1 MQQFEL
7 THDFLNQLEELI
19 DAGGKD
25 EVSKQ
30 LSPLHPADIAEILEE
45 LDNERA
51 QFVFLL
57 LNNEQA
63 GDVLAE
69 IDEEERVRFIE
80 SFPAEIIAKRFIDH
94 MDSDDAADLVG
105 SMPDEQQHEVLSHI
119 PDIEQAGDIVD
130 LLHYDEDTAGGLMAK
145 ELVVVNEN
153 WTVLTCLREL
163 SRQAEQIDEIYN
175 VYVVDDDNV
184 LKGRLSLKNM
194 ILSPTSAKISNL
206 YHNDITS
213 VKTDEPAESVAL
225 IMQKYD
231 LVAIPVIDSIGR
243 LVGRIT
249 IDDVVDVIREEAEK
263 DYQMMSGISQD
274 VESSDSVWSQTKARL
289 PWLIIALFGGMV
301 SAYMISRYEADIA
314 LFPVTAMFI
323 PVITAMGGNV
333 GIQSSAIVVKGLAS
347 NSLSLKH
354 GFQNIVKEIGG
365 ALLNATICSSI
376 IFVLT
381 LFFNLES
388 LAMPITVTISLFV
401 VILFASIFGTAFPLL
416 LNKMHIDPALA
427 TGPFITLTN
436 DIIGLNIYLIIG
448 KNILIAFQT

>member
-7 THDFLNQLEELI
+7 THDFLSRLEELI
-19 DAGGKD
+19 DNGNK
-25 EVSKQ
+25 EQVSLLIQ
-30 LSPLHPADIAEILEE
+30 DLHPADIAEILKE
-45 LDNERA
+45 
-51 QFVFLL
+51 

-63 GDVLAE
+63 RFVFLVLDNEKGSDVLAE
-69 IDEEERVRFIE
+69 IDEEERNNFLA
-80 SFPAEIIAKRFIDH
+80 SFPPETIAKRFIDN
-94 MDSDDAADLVG
+94 MESDDAADIVG
-105 SMPDEQQHEVLSHI
+105 SLSNEQQHEVLSHM
-119 PDIEQAGDIVD
+119 DDLEQAGDIVD

-163 SRQAEQIDEIYN
+163 SRQAENIDEIYN
-175 VYVVDDDNV
+175 VYVVDDDQK
-184 LKGRLSLKNM
+184 LKGRLSLKKM

-206 YHNDITS
+206 YYEDIIS
-213 VKTDEPAESVAL
+213 VKTDEPAESVAR

-231 LVAIPVIDSIGR
+231 LVAIPVVDSLGR

-263 DYQMMSGISQD
+263 DYQMMSGITQD
-274 VESSDSVWSQTKARL
+274 VETSDSVWSQTKARL

-301 SAYMISRYEADIA
+301 SAYMISRYEAEIA

-333 GIQSSAIVVKGLAS
+333 GIQSSAIVVQGLAS
-347 NSLSLKH
+347 NSLGLKN

-365 ALLNATICSSI
+365 ALINATICSSI
-376 IFVLT
+376 IFLLT
-381 LFFNLES
+381 LLFNLES
-388 LAMPITVTISLFV
+388 LAMPITVTLSLFI

-416 LNKMHIDPALA
+416 LHRMKIDPALA

-436 DIIGLNIYLIIG
+436 DIIGLNIYLLTG
-448 KNILIAFQT
+448 NMILSLF

>member
-7 THDFLNQLEELI
+7 THEFLSQLEELI
-19 DAGGKD
+19 DAGNKT

-30 LSPLHPADIAEILEE
+30 IAGLNPADIAEILEE
-45 LDNERA
+45 LNNERA

-57 LNNEQA
+57 LDNEKA

-69 IDEEERVRFIE
+69 IDEEERVHFIE
-80 SFPAEIIAKRFIDH
+80 SFPAETIARRFIDN
-94 MDSDDAADLVG
+94 MDSDDAADLVA
-105 SMPDEQQHEVLSHI
+105 SMPNEQQHEVLSHME
-119 PDIEQAGDIVD
+119 DLEQAGDIVD

-145 ELVVVNEN
+145 ELVMVNEN
-153 WTVLTCLREL
+153 WTVLTCLREV
-163 SRQAEQIDEIYN
+163 SRQAENLDEIYN
-175 VYVVDDDNV
+175 IYVVDDDNK
-184 LKGRLSLKNM
+184 LKGRLSLKK
-194 ILSPTSAKISNL
+194 IITAPTSAKISNL
-206 YHNDITS
+206 YYPDIIS

-231 LVAIPVIDSIGR
+231 LVAIPVIDQVGR

-249 IDDVVDVIREEAEK
+249 IDDVVDFIREEADK

-274 VESSDSVWSQTKARL
+274 VESSDSIWAQTKARL

-301 SAYMISRYEADIA
+301 SAWMISRYEAEIA

-365 ALLNATICSSI
+365 ALINATICSSI
-376 IFVLT
+376 IFLLT
-381 LFFNLES
+381 LCFGMQT
-388 LAMPITVTISLFV
+388 LAMPITVTLSLFV

-416 LNKMHIDPALA
+416 LNRMKIDPALA

-436 DIIGLNIYLIIG
+436 DIIGLNIYLITG
-448 KNILIAFQT
+448 RLILTGLG

>member
-1 MQQFEL
+1 MHQFEL
-7 THDFLNQLEELI
+7 THEFLSRLEELV
-19 DAGGKD
+19 DAGNKEQVQEMLQD
-25 EVSKQ
+25 
-30 LSPLHPADIAEILEE
+30 LHPADIAEILEE
-45 LDNERA
+45 LNNERA

-57 LNNEQA
+57 LDNEK
-63 GDVLAE
+63 GSDVLAE
-69 IDEEERVRFIE
+69 IDEEERNRFLA
-80 SFPAEIIAKRFIDH
+80 SFPPEIIAKRFIDN
-94 MDSDDAADLVG
+94 MESDDAADLVG
-105 SMPDEQQHEVLSHI
+105 SLSDEQQHEVLSHM
-119 PDIEQAGDIVD
+119 DDLEQAGDIVD

-163 SRQAEQIDEIYN
+163 SRQAENIDEIYN
-175 VYVVDDDNV
+175 VYVVDDDNK
-184 LKGRLSLKNM
+184 LKGRLSLKKM

-206 YHNDITS
+206 YYEDITS
-213 VKTDEPAESVAL
+213 VKTDEPAESVAR

-231 LVAIPVIDSIGR
+231 LVAIPVVDSLGR

-263 DYQMMSGISQD
+263 DYQMMSGITQD
-274 VESSDSVWSQTKARL
+274 VETSDSIWSQTKARL

-301 SAYMISRYEADIA
+301 SAYMISRYEAEIA

-333 GIQSSAIVVKGLAS
+333 GIQSSAIVVQGLAS
-347 NSLSLKH
+347 NSLSLKN
-354 GFQNIVKEIGG
+354 GFQNILKEIGG
-365 ALLNATICSSI
+365 ALINATICSSI

-381 LFFNLES
+381 LFFDLNS
-388 LAMPITVTISLFV
+388 LAMPITVTLSLV
-401 VILFASIFGTAFPLL
+401 IVILFASVFGTAFPLL

-436 DIIGLNIYLIIG
+436 DIIGLNIYLLTG
-448 KNILIAFQT
+448 NAILSCF

>member
-7 THDFLNQLEELI
+7 THNFLSQLEERI
-19 DAGGKD
+19 DAGDKQQVAEQIKD
-25 EVSKQ
+25 
-30 LSPLHPADIAEILEE
+30 LHPADIAEILNE
-45 LDNERA
+45 LNNERA
-51 QFVFLL
+51 QYVFLL
-57 LNNEQA
+57 LDNETA
-63 GDVLAE
+63 SDVLAE
-69 IDEEERVRFIE
+69 IDEEERTHFLE

-94 MDSDDAADLVG
+94 MESDDAADIVG
-105 SMPDEQQHEVLSHI
+105 SLPDEQQHEVLSHI
-119 PDIEQAGDIVD
+119 DDMEQAGDIVD

-163 SRQAEQIDEIYN
+163 SRQAENIDEIYN
-175 VYVVDDDNV
+175 VYVVDDDNK
-184 LKGRLSLKNM
+184 LKGRLSLKKM

-206 YHNDITS
+206 YYEDITS
-213 VKTDEPAESVAL
+213 VKTDEPAESVAR

-231 LVAIPVIDSIGR
+231 LVAIPVVDSIGR

-249 IDDVVDVIREEAEK
+249 IDDVVDVIREQAEK
-263 DYQMMSGISQD
+263 DYQMMSGITQD
-274 VESSDSVWSQTKARL
+274 VETSDSVWSQTKARL

-301 SAYMISRYEADIA
+301 SAYMISRYEAEIA

-333 GIQSSAIVVKGLAS
+333 GIQSSAIVVQGLAS
-347 NSLSLKH
+347 NSLGLKH
-354 GFQNIVKEIGG
+354 GMQNILKELGA

-381 LFFNLES
+381 LFFRLET
-388 LAMPITVTISLFV
+388 LAMPITVTLSLFV

-416 LNKMHIDPALA
+416 LHKMKIDPALA

-436 DIIGLNIYLIIG
+436 DIIGLNIYLITG
-448 KNILIAFQT
+448 RVILECF

>member
-1 MQQFEL
+1 MHQFEL
-7 THDFLNQLEELI
+7 THEFLSRLEELV
-19 DAGGKD
+19 DAGNKEQVQEMLQD
-25 EVSKQ
+25 
-30 LSPLHPADIAEILEE
+30 LHPADIAEILEE
-45 LDNERA
+45 LNNERA

-57 LNNEQA
+57 LDNEK
-63 GDVLAE
+63 GSDVLAE
-69 IDEEERVRFIE
+69 IDEEERNRFLA
-80 SFPAEIIAKRFIDH
+80 SFPPEIIAKRFIDN
-94 MDSDDAADLVG
+94 MESDDAADLVG
-105 SMPDEQQHEVLSHI
+105 SLSDEQQHEVLSHM
-119 PDIEQAGDIVD
+119 DDLEQAGDIVD

-163 SRQAEQIDEIYN
+163 SRQAENIDEIYN
-175 VYVVDDDNV
+175 VYVVDDDNK
-184 LKGRLSLKNM
+184 LKGRLSLKKM

-206 YHNDITS
+206 YYEDITS
-213 VKTDEPAESVAL
+213 VKTDEPAESVAR

-231 LVAIPVIDSIGR
+231 LVAIPVVDSLGR

-263 DYQMMSGISQD
+263 DYQMMSGITQD
-274 VESSDSVWSQTKARL
+274 VETSDSIWSQTKARL

-301 SAYMISRYEADIA
+301 SAYMISRYEAEIA

-333 GIQSSAIVVKGLAS
+333 GIQSSAIVVQGLAS
-347 NSLSLKH
+347 ISLSLKN
-354 GFQNIVKEIGG
+354 GFQNILKEIGG
-365 ALLNATICSSI
+365 ALINATICSSI

-381 LFFNLES
+381 LFFDLNS
-388 LAMPITVTISLFV
+388 LAMPITVTLSLFI
-401 VILFASIFGTAFPLL
+401 VILFASVFGTAFPLL

-436 DIIGLNIYLIIG
+436 DIIGLNIYLLTG
-448 KNILIAFQT
+448 NAILSCF

>member
-7 THDFLNQLEELI
+7 THEFLSQLEELI
-19 DAGGKD
+19 DAGNKT

-30 LSPLHPADIAEILEE
+30 IAGLHPADIAEILEE
-45 LDNERA
+45 LNNERA

-57 LNNEQA
+57 LDNEKA

-69 IDEEERVRFIE
+69 IDEEERVHFIE
-80 SFPAEIIAKRFIDH
+80 SFPAETIARRFIDN
-94 MDSDDAADLVG
+94 MDSDDAADLVA
-105 SMPDEQQHEVLSHI
+105 SMPNEQQHEVLSHME
-119 PDIEQAGDIVD
+119 DLEQAGDIVD

-145 ELVVVNEN
+145 ELVMVNEN
-153 WTVLTCLREL
+153 L
-163 SRQAEQIDEIYN
+163 DEIYN
-175 VYVVDDDNV
+175 IYVVDDDNK
-184 LKGRLSLKNM
+184 LKGRLSLKK
-194 ILSPTSAKISNL
+194 IITAPTSAKISNL
-206 YHNDITS
+206 YYPDIIS

-231 LVAIPVIDSIGR
+231 LVAIPVIDQVGR

-249 IDDVVDVIREEAEK
+249 IDDVVDFIREEADK

-274 VESSDSVWSQTKARL
+274 VESSDSIWAQTKARL

-301 SAYMISRYEADIA
+301 SAWMISRYEAEIA

-365 ALLNATICSSI
+365 ALINATICSSI
-376 IFVLT
+376 IFLLT
-381 LFFNLES
+381 LCFGMQT
-388 LAMPITVTISLFV
+388 LAMPITVTLSLFV

-416 LNKMHIDPALA
+416 LNRMKIDPALA

-436 DIIGLNIYLIIG
+436 DIIGLNIYLITG
-448 KNILIAFQT
+448 RLILTGLG